1 MNTKLLLLGSA
12 MALTIP
18 MPALAQTAG
27 SDTGPTER
35 GPAVDSAHQREIVVT
50 ADYVRELDVLPGTS
64 VIEGEALTRS
74 LRGQIGDTLVNQPG
88 VSATSFSPGASR
100 PVLRGFQGERIRVLT
115 DGLGSLDVS
124 NTSAD
129 HAVTIDP
136 LAAERIEILRGP
148 AVLLFG
154 SQAIGGA
161 VNVLDRRIPREVP
174 EGGMRLDAI
183 GTLGSAANE
192 RSVGGSAD
200 IALGGGIVVHA
211 DGSFRETDNLDVGGF
226 VLSRSLRADQLGIA
240 AEEREEGHSDEA
252 DEAEA
257 LAAARG
263 KLPNSGTR
271 TWTAGG
277 GVSLIRDGGS
287 LGFSVAWY
295 DSDYGVPE
303 RPGAGHAHGEEE
315 GEDEGEG
322 EGAAEPQAEEEGPVT
337 IGLKQFRADMRGDVE
352 VGGGFIDHIHVRG
365 GFSDYTH
372 TEFEGDEVGTVFNS
386 EAFEGRIELVQADRN
401 GWRGVI
407 GAQGYLRDFEAI
419 GAEAFVK
426 FPARTTQFG
435 LFTLQEFDLGR
446 WGLEIGARYER
457 TDVTS
462 QVILTPDDD
471 DGEVVPVDRSFDAFS
486 GAVNLSYEMSPGI
499 RIGVTGSRSERAPSA
514 EELLSNGIH
523 VATQSYEFGNPF
535 FTTEKAWGAE
545 LYARGEAGGLHFH
558 LSGYAQWFDDYI
570 YEVETG
576 EEAGGLPIYQFRQA
590 GARYMGV
597 EGEIE
602 APLVRTDRFTLTGNV
617 VADYVD
623 AELDAGGDLPRIP
636 PLRILGGISAEAGPF
651 GGRVEVEHSFAQKDV
666 ATFETST
673 DDFTLVNA
681 SVSWK
686 PFGTDR
692 STIILSA
699 NNIFD
704 VDARRHA
711 SFTKD
716 FVPLSGR
723 DVRLAVRFGF

>member
-1 MNTKLLLLGSA
+1 
-12 MALTIP
+12 MALTVP
-18 MPALAQTAG
+18 TLAFAQTGGLAAA
-27 SDTGPTER
+27 
-35 GPAVDSAHQREIVVT
+35 PADRRQGGEGAHQREIVVT
-50 ADYVRELDVLPGTS
+50 ADYVRDLDVLPGTS
-64 VIEGEALTRS
+64 VIDGETLTRS
-74 LRGQIGDTLVNQPG
+74 LRGQIGDTLASQPG

-136 LAAERIEILRGP
+136 LTAERIEILRGP

-174 EGGMRLDAI
+174 EGGVRVDAI
-183 GTLGSAANE
+183 GTLGSAAEE
-192 RSVGGSAD
+192 RSIGGAAD

-211 DGSFRETDNLDVGGF
+211 DGSYRRTDDLDVGGF
-226 VLSRSLRADQLGIA
+226 VLSPRLRAEQLDIA
-240 AEEREEGHSDEA
+240 AEEREEGHDEEA

-257 LAAARG
+257 LAGLRG
-263 KLPNSGTR
+263 TLPNSATR

-277 GVSLIRDGGS
+277 GVTLIRDGGS
-287 LGFSVAWY
+287 LGFSVGWY
-295 DSDYGVPE
+295 DSDYGVPA
-303 RPGAGHAHGEEE
+303 RPGVEHAHGEEE
-315 GEDEGEG
+315 GEGEEEHEGE
-322 EGAAEPQAEEEGPVT
+322 EGHEEEGPVT
-337 IGLKQFRADMRGDVE
+337 IGLRQFRADMRGDVE

-365 GFSDYTH
+365 GYSDYKH

-407 GAQGYLRDFEAI
+407 GAQGFLRDFEAI
-419 GAEAFVK
+419 GAEAFV
-426 FPARTTQFG
+426 PPNSTSQFG
-435 LFTLQEFDLGR
+435 LFTLQEFELGN

-457 TDVTS
+457 TDVSSDT
-462 QVILTPDDD
+462 VRIGDED
-471 DGEVVPVDRSFDAFS
+471 DGELIAVDRGFDAFS
-486 GAVNLSYEMSPGI
+486 GAVSLSYAVAPDV
-499 RIGVTGSRSERAPSA
+499 RIGVTGSRAERAPSA
-514 EELLSNGIH
+514 EELFSNGPHI
-523 VATQSYEFGNPF
+523 ATQAFEVGDPG

-545 LYARGEAGGLHFH
+545 LYARGEVGGLHFH

-570 YEVETG
+570 YEIETG
-576 EEAGGLPIYQFRQA
+576 DEADGLPIYQFRQA
-590 GARYMGV
+590 GARYLGV

-602 APLVRTDRFTLTGNV
+602 APLVRTDAFTLTGNI

-623 AELDAGGDLPRIP
+623 AQLDAGGNLPRIP
-636 PLRILGGISAEAGPF
+636 PLRILGGLSAEAGPF
-651 GGRVEVEHSFAQKDV
+651 GGRVEVEHSFAQDDV
-666 ATFETST
+666 AVFETPT

-692 STIILSA
+692 STIVLSA

-704 VDARRHA
+704 VDARRHS

-723 DVRLAVRFGF
+723 DIRLAVRFGF